1 MKKIVATL
9 FLMTSFL
16 SLADVILDS
25 SNTKPAI
32 NEPFNIQVKFINEDK
47 KDYKI
52 EGIEN
57 LQILSKGTQNR
68 YSYINGSK
76 TSEKID
82 NYTVMAN
89 EIKNFPL
96 SITINGKNEKSNT
109 LNIEVQKET
118 LQNLSNDMSI
128 ETSIKNGE
136 SFYFG
141 EKIVYEENFL
151 TTVNIDS
158 IGYSRAP
165 QFNDFSEKDISPI
178 NLNGNYEQSSF
189 RSSSGKQG
197 LKLNIYRG
205 ILQPNSSGEKI
216 IKSGQMAVTQAT
228 GRRDFF
234 FQESTPPKYF
244 GGNNIKINILPL
256 PTNKPNDFQ
265 NIVGT
270 PKVDFSWNTN
280 KVNIGQSIVLNVKIN
295 GNANL
300 DSLEKIFNGQSND
313 FNVFESLKNSD
324 ERVENGK
331 YYAEKS
337 FELAFIPKKAGEL
350 NTPEIKIPYFN
361 TTDKKY
367 EFLIIPSKKIEVTGS
382 GNTTLLPQ
390 ATNPMKPNIN
400 KDNGKTLNNNSTL
413 EEVKID
419 TINSTENTNT
429 SFNNLLI
436 IGLIILVVIEGG
448 IIIYL
453 LTKKNKKSSSI
464 NLDQLKYA
472 KNDKEFYEA
481 YCNFMKGT
489 YNFSPKVHLEDRLI
503 KLGLSKNFIEINRE
517 LESAYY
523 NNSPI
528 DKKDIIN
535 RIKKELKSEK

>member
-57 LQILSKGTQNR
+57 LEILSKGTQSK
-68 YSYINGSK
+68 YSYINGNK

-82 NYTVMAN
+82 TYTVLAKD
-89 EIKNFPL
+89 IKNFL
-96 SITINGKNEKSNT
+96 LTVNLIGKNEKSNT
-109 LNIEVQKET
+109 LNISVQKENI
-118 LQNLSNDMSI
+118 QSISDDMSI
-128 ETSIKNGE
+128 ETSINNGDT
-136 SFYFG
+136 FYFG
-141 EKIVYEENFL
+141 EKIIYEENFL
-151 TTVNIDS
+151 TTVNINS
-158 IGYSRAP
+158 IGYTKPP
-165 QFNDFSEKDISPI
+165 QFNDFSEKDISPA
-178 NLNGNYEQSSF
+178 NLKGAYEQSYF
-189 RSSSGKQG
+189 RSNSGKQG
-197 LKLNIYRG
+197 IKLNIYRG

-216 IKSGQMAVTQAT
+216 IKSGQMAVTQAS

-234 FQESTPPKYF
+234 FQQSTPPKYF

-256 PTNKPNDFQ
+256 PTDKPVGFQ

-270 PKVDFSWNTN
+270 PKLEYSWNSD
-280 KVNIGQSIVLNVKIN
+280 KVNLGQSLVLNIKIS
-295 GNANL
+295 GDANL
-300 DSLEKIFNGQSND
+300 DALEKIITSQFND
-313 FNVFESLKNSD
+313 FNIFESFKGED

-337 FELAFIPKKAGEL
+337 FELALIPKKSGEV

-361 TTDKKY
+361 TQDKKY
-367 EFLIIPSKKIEVTGS
+367 EFLIIPSKKIDVIGS
-382 GNTTLLPQ
+382 SSSPQ
-390 ATNPMKPNIN
+390 ATIPIENTTHVTKNTTPVSTTLIPEEIRIDTVTE
-400 KDNGKTLNNNSTL
+400 KDNSNN
-413 EEVKID
+413 IFD
-419 TINSTENTNT
+419 
-429 SFNNLLI
+429 NNLI
-436 IGLIILVVIEGG
+436 IGLIILAIIEGG

-453 LTKKNKKSSSI
+453 LTKKDKKIESKDFSE
-464 NLDQLKYA
+464 LKSA

-481 YCNFMKGT
+481 YCNFMKKN
-489 YNFSPKVHLEDRLI
+489 YNFSPKVHLEDRLV

-517 LESAYY
+517 LETSYY

-528 DKKDIIN
+528 NRKEIIN
-535 RIKKELKSEK
+535 RIKKELKNEK